1 MKSIFLKISVL
12 LLFLVP
18 TIHDSAGLNNSSSD
32 QNVVADEEDLRCVI
46 RDDQGNKLAAC
57 WFCDC
62 EQVAYWV
69 EDMIA
74 SE

>member
-1 MKSIFLKISVL
+1 MMYLKISVL
-12 LLFLVP
+12 FLFMTSMGNP
-18 TIHDSAGLNNSSSD
+18 GDDLNNLAND
-32 QNVVADEEDLRCVI
+32 QMATDNDDDLRCVI